1 MDERIPIAR
10 PTMGAEE
17 KAAVAAVI
25 ESGRLAQGPE
35 VAAFEEAFAKVAGC
49 EHAVAVANGSI
60 ALVLALSEME
70 LPARSFVHT
79 TPFSFV
85 ATGSSITQA
94 GLWPSFSDIS
104 LATYNLDDDFVEAAL
119 PESASALM
127 PVHLYG
133 LPAPMDGLLD
143 IAGRRGLKVL
153 EDAAQAVGAS
163 YKGRP
168 AGSMGDAACFS
179 LYATKNV
186 TTGEGGVI
194 TTHDDELARRLRY
207 ARNHGQDQR
216 YAYVRPGGN
225 FRMTEMQAAI
235 GRVQLGR
242 LGDLNAARAQNAAAY
257 TEAFGGIPDLVLPMV
272 PPGLGHAWHQFT
284 LRVLGGKRDGLR
296 AHLDAA
302 GIDSGVY
309 YPQGLH
315 QTPLFTQAVH
325 GPLGRC
331 EAATREVLSI
341 PVHPGVG
348 PAERGRVIAAVH
360 SFFGR

>member
-1 MDERIPIAR
+1 MAR
-10 PTMGAEE
+10 PTMGDEE

-25 ESGRLAQGPE
+25 DSGRLAQGPE

-49 EHAVAVANGSI
+49 EHAVAVSNGSV
-60 ALVLALSEME
+60 ALVLALAELE

-79 TPFSFV
+79 TPFSFI
-85 ATGSSITQA
+85 ATGSSITAA

-104 LATYNLDDDFVEAAL
+104 LATYNIDDDFVEAAL
-119 PESASALM
+119 TENTSALM

-143 IAGRRGLKVL
+143 IAGRRSLRLL

-168 AGSMGDAACFS
+168 VGSMGDAACFS

-194 TTHDDELARRLRY
+194 TTHDQALARRLRH
-207 ARNHGQDQR
+207 ARNHGQDKR
-216 YAYVRPGGN
+216 YAYSRLGGN

-242 LGDLNAARAQNAAAY
+242 MPELNARRAANAAAY
-257 TEAFGGIPDLVLPMV
+257 QQAFQDLTDLVLPMV
-272 PPGLGHAWHQFT
+272 PADTVHVWHQYT

-302 GIDSGVY
+302 GIESAVY

-315 QTPLFTQAVH
+315 QTGLFAQAVH

-331 EAATREVLSI
+331 EAATREALSI

-348 PAERGRVIAAVH
+348 ASERERVVRAVRT
-360 SFFGR
+360 FFGR